1 MKKPQ
6 KDAITE
12 LYSDYQKEKKLTD
25 TTAKDL
31 LDSYQLKVA
40 EQEVSK
46 FAVDLP
52 VLKTQLLEKIQ
63 TQPELL
69 NLNTL
74 RSLESKEGFKGKDL
88 VEEVSVGKEKH
99 LQLKASLNSQQQ
111 EQAVDLYLQT
121 MLQHFTNP
129 KKSDLLKTFESS
141 DDLAFALVAG
151 LFVDKK
157 NVMDGM
163 EVGVLFPSQFYET
176 NNTHIENQP
185 DKSNQN
191 LSCTSNE

>member
-74 RSLESKEGFKGKDL
+74 RSLESKEGFKGQDL
-88 VEEVSVGKEKH
+88 VEEVSVRKEKQ
-99 LQLKASLNSQQQ
+99 LQLKASLNSEQQ

-129 KKSDLLKTFESS
+129 KKSDLLKTFESA

-163 EVGVLFPSQFYET
+163 EAGVLFPSQFYDFP
-176 NNTHIENQP
+176 N
-185 DKSNQN
+185 
-191 LSCTSNE
+191 